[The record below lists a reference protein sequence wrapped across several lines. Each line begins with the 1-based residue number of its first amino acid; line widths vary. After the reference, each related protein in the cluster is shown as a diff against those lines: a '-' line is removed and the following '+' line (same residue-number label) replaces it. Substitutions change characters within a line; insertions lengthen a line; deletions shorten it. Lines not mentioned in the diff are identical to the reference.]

1 VTRAL
6 TGWAAAMGP
15 VEPLDRAAAS
25 LHWARRAL
33 GLAERG
39 IIDGR
44 RELVRCDEHLATLL
58 IFADEE
64 LAAALR
70 AARTCSATSSAIRT
84 AGSSSKLPCALAGCC
99 NVQSADRSRE
109 PLRAAQTRV
118 NALIIHYLTS
128 RSWTVTFGDP

>member
-1 VTRAL
+1 MTRAL

-44 RELVRCDEHLATLL
+44 RDLVRCDEHLATLL

-70 AARTCSATSSAIRT
+70 DRPAGAPATAPPRPAGPAGRDVADLAAAR
-84 AGSSSKLPCALAGCC
+84 L
-99 NVQSADRSRE
+99 
-109 PLRAAQTRV
+109 
-118 NALIIHYLTS
+118 
-128 RSWTVTFGDP
+128 